1 MSGSADT
8 VAGTFR
14 TPRQP
19 IDFPEQRDRDQ
30 MAKDRVTAQDVALR
44 AGVSQSAV
52 SRVFTEGASVS
63 PKTEEKVREAA
74 AELGYRPNVL
84 ARSLIT
90 GRSRLIGLVVAYLDN
105 QFYTKVLE
113 NLSSA
118 LQREGYHV
126 LIFMTSQTD
135 DNLEEILEQILDYQV
150 DGIIAASVDLSS
162 ALAAK
167 CQSAGIPVVLF
178 NRNQDDERL
187 SAVTSD
193 NISGARKVADFLV
206 AGGHKTFGYIAG
218 REGSSTQRD
227 REAGFCDGLRNAGF
241 ELCAREVGN
250 YQFETARKA
259 GFSMFSK
266 PDYPE
271 AVFVAGDHMAIAVM
285 DVIRFELG
293 LRVPEDVSVVGYG
306 DAPPASWPAYNL
318 TTVRQSADEMVAE
331 TVGTL
336 LAQIEDRGATPR
348 RIALDGPLVIR
359 ESARKPAR
367 PVTTPPQG
375 TAEYE

>member
-1 MSGSADT
+1 
-8 VAGTFR
+8 
-14 TPRQP
+14 
-19 IDFPEQRDRDQ
+19 

-63 PKTEEKVREAA
+63 PKTVEKVRKAA
-74 AELGYRPNVL
+74 TELGYRPNVL

-167 CQSAGIPVVLF
+167 CRSAGIPVVLF

-227 REAGFCDGLRNAGF
+227 REAGFRDGLHNAGF
-241 ELCAREVGN
+241 ELNAREVGN

-259 GFSMFSK
+259 GYSMFSK
-266 PDYPE
+266 SDHPE

-293 LRVPEDVSVVGYG
+293 LKIPEDVSVVGYG
-306 DAPPASWPAYNL
+306 DAPPAAWQAYNL

-348 RIALDGPLVIR
+348 RIALDGPLVVR

-367 PVTTPPQG
+367 PLTSLPQG